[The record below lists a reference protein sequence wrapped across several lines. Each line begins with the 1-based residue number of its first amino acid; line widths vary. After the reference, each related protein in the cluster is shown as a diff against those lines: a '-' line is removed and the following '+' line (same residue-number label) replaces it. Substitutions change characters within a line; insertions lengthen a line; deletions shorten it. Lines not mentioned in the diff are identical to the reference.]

1 MGVKSFFDGT
11 EYPCRIGRVD
21 KELSKMGYFKAQAR
35 TTYELIYKLS
45 GSSWQ
50 VFSDRTLRLAPDKL
64 YIIPACCKYNEV
76 QVDVPGEVIIVWFT
90 LYDCPHEA
98 EFVPEVLQLAPG
110 NSVKALFEKL
120 LSVWQHREADRLFEA
135 QAIFQSILAA
145 IARERNRAY
154 RSSNAYQHI
163 RPALEFL
170 EQSYSNPDITISTL
184 AALCGISD
192 EYLRRLFRTCTGSPP
207 MEYLRSLRLRQ
218 AKELLYAGNMG
229 VAEAAMACGFT
240 DPRYFTRV
248 FVREYGI
255 LPSHVGHGT
264 VG

>member
-1 MGVKSFFDGT
+1 MKSFFDGT

-21 KELSKMGYFKAQAR
+21 KELSRAGYFKTQNR
-35 TTYELIYKLS
+35 TLYELVYKIS

-50 VFSDRTLRLAPDKL
+50 IFPDRTLRLSPDKL
-64 YIIPACCKYNEV
+64 YIIPACCTHNEV
-76 QVDVPGEVIIVWFT
+76 HVDVPGEVIIVWFT
-90 LYDCPHEA
+90 LYDCPQEA
-98 EFVPEVLQLAPG
+98 SFVPEMLQLAPG
-110 NSVKALFEKL
+110 NGIKALFEKL
-120 LSVWQHREADRLFEA
+120 VSLWNRKEPDRLFEA
-135 QAIFQSILAA
+135 QSVLQSILAA

-154 RSSNAYQHI
+154 QNSAAYQRI
-163 RPALEFL
+163 RPALEFM
-170 EQSYSNPDITISTL
+170 EREYSNPDITIPTL
-184 AALCGISD
+184 AELCGISD

-218 AKELLYAGNMG
+218 AKELLYGGNLG
-229 VAEAAMACGFT
+229 VAEVALACGFT
-240 DPRYFTRV
+240 DPRYFSRV